1 MKERAI
7 VIFEFDE
14 EKKQRGKKGGKEDD
28 GRDGR
33 WRGAL
38 RLCFSISD

>member
-14 EKKQRGKKGGKEDD
+14 ENASERTEGKKGKELLAWK
-28 GRDGR
+28 G
-33 WRGAL
+33 
-38 RLCFSISD
+38 